1 MADIMVLSRLIP
13 GERGI
18 KMEKS
23 DILELAEKIRMAA
36 EWSPE
41 DLAALCSAAGMAA
54 EWEAAD
60 GDTFEAIAFAAAEK
74 LGVEIV

>member
-1 MADIMVLSRLIP
+1 
-13 GERGI
+13 
-18 KMEKS
+18 MEKS

-41 DLAALCSAAGMAA
+41 DLAALCSAAGMRK

-60 GDTFEAIAFAAAEK
+60 GDTFEAIAFAAAKK

>member
-1 MADIMVLSRLIP
+1 M
-13 GERGI
+13 ER
-18 KMEKS
+18 S
-23 DILELAEKIRMAA
+23 DILALAEKIRTAA

-60 GDTFEAIAFAAAEK
+60 GDTFEAIAFAAAKK